1 MELSVRREFGA
12 SSECSSIQSFSGR
25 YSWDNYLNWIKLTHL
40 KRLRTYDS
48 MLNPIVA
55 DSQAAIAS
63 IREIE
68 AKLPLFGTHEPCQY
82 LQLAI
87 NLEEERMP
95 SLPDWIKLL
104 GYDLVEDGY
113 AISSLLNCGPWEGEL
128 AQFTTRLNDFGLLDL
143 EEVRR
148 AELLLPVVWGE
159 DEPHAFAD
167 VWAICEVMQ

>member
-12 SSECSSIQSFSGR
+12 ESQCSSIQVFFGSW
-25 YSWDNYLNWIKLTHL
+25 SWDTYLDWIKLLHL
-40 KRLRTYDS
+40 KRVRTYDF
-48 MLNPIVA
+48 MLNPVVT
-55 DSQAAIAS
+55 DSIATVAS
-63 IREIE
+63 IKELE
-68 AKLPLFGTHEPCQY
+68 TKLPLLGTYEPCQY

-87 NLEEERMP
+87 NLEEEQMP

-104 GYDLVEDGY
+104 GYDLVEHGC

-128 AQFTTRLNDFGLLDL
+128 AQFTTRLNEFGLLDL
-143 EEVRR
+143 EEVRH
-148 AELLLPVVWGE
+148 AESLLPMVWGE